1 MSNRKERAL
10 TLRQQLFVEQYL
22 ILGNGR
28 EAAIRAG
35 YSPQSAAT
43 LAVNL
48 KHLPHVAEA
57 IRRGRADSARSAAI
71 DRDRVLE
78 ELARTA
84 FSDMGRI
91 AEWGPEG
98 IVLKSNAEIA
108 PEDRAAISELAVA
121 PGAGAARIRLHNKQ
135 RALDSIARQPGFYGR
150 GSRVGGYPGHGSPSE
165 RLALAESARAKLK
178 RMIEALAEKAEDPGG
193 TALT

>member
-1 MSNRKERAL
+1 MPSRKERAL
-10 TLRQQLFVEQYL
+10 TLRQQLFVEHYL

-57 IRRGRADSARSAAI
+57 IRQGRAESARSAAI
-71 DRDRVLE
+71 DRDRLLE
-78 ELARTA
+78 ELARIA

-98 IVLKSNAEIA
+98 ISLKSNAEIA

-121 PGAGAARIRLHNKQ
+121 PGAARIRLHNKQ
-135 RALDSIARQPGFYGR
+135 RALDSIARQLGFYGR
-150 GSRVGGYPGHGSPSE
+150 GTRVGGGHGEDGPGE
-165 RLALAESARAKLK
+165 RLALAESARAKL
-178 RMIEALAEKAEDPGG
+178 RRTIEALAAKADGVED
-193 TALT
+193 